1 LYVRQKQE
9 EHESEKIEGSPD
21 ELPRVGQR
29 PIERS
34 QDIFDRN
41 QVFMWVLLS
50 YCVQPQRGSEYY
62 EQAVNADCALQHK
75 KKAK

>member
-1 LYVRQKQE
+1 
-9 EHESEKIEGSPD
+9 
-21 ELPRVGQR
+21 
-29 PIERS
+29 
-34 QDIFDRN
+34 
-41 QVFMWVLLS
+41 MWVLLS